1 MSDKAK
7 TLLVICG
14 PTAAGKS
21 DVALRVAQRLKTEI
35 VSADSRQ
42 VYREIPIGTA
52 QPNASELA
60 LVPHHFVASR
70 SIHEDYDAGTY
81 AREALTLLESLFQN
95 HETIVMCGGTGL
107 YIKAV
112 CEGLDEV
119 PPSDIEVRTQLNNR
133 LIKDGLNS
141 LLNQLQQ
148 LDVVHYNRMD
158 RKNPQRVLRALEVC
172 LVSGKPFSSFHTKQ
186 AEPRPFNVVK
196 IGIQLPKKEL
206 DERIAKRTLAMMN
219 SGWLKEAQSVFPF
232 RHLNALN
239 TVGYKELF
247 DHLDGKTS
255 LDDAVKLIQLHT
267 AQFAKRQLTW
277 FKKDE
282 TVQWMPQTEAYRWS
296 K

>member
-21 DVALRVAQRLKTEI
+21 DVALDLAQRLKTEI

-52 QPNASELA
+52 QPDETELA

-70 SIHEDYDAGTY
+70 SIHEDYDAGKY
-81 AREALTLLESLFQN
+81 AREALTLLESLFQ
-95 HETIVMCGGTGL
+95 HHDTVVMCGGTGL
-107 YIKAV
+107 YIQAV

-119 PPSDIEVRTQLNNR
+119 PPSDSEVRAQLTRR
-133 LIKDGLNS
+133 LATEGLLS

-172 LVSGKPFSSFHTKQ
+172 LVSGKPFSTFHIKQ
-186 AEPRPFNVVK
+186 AEPRSFNVVK

-206 DERIAKRTLAMMN
+206 DERIANRTLEMMN

-255 LDDAVKLIQLHT
+255 LNDAVKLIQLRT
-267 AQFAKRQLTW
+267 SQFAKRQMTW

-282 TVQWMPQTEAYRWS
+282 TVQWMSPTEAYRWS